1 MLTYKKD
8 RNKTKYQKIHRDA
21 ISKEEIDR
29 LISIKNMY
37 EKFGTLQEVATRM
50 ELTKPRVWQMMK
62 KGQRLGLFD
71 YVINRKHRLNQ
82 LTKSV
87 SRDNIIN
94 LIKRGRRVSEIC
106 SELSILPAELSALKA
121 FYKINLKPNTKLAK
135 RERYLAK
142 YLDFV
147 TKLGHHPSTR
157 ELLDSR
163 TGQSL
168 YSSIWLYWGGIDN
181 FRKITSSFTD
191 SF

>member
-21 ISKEEIDR
+21 ISKEEKEK

-62 KGQRLGLFD
+62 RGHRLGLFH

-121 FYKINLKPNTKLAK
+121 FYKIILNAISILKKL
-135 RERYLAK
+135 
-142 YLDFV
+142 
-147 TKLGHHPSTR
+147 
-157 ELLDSR
+157 
-163 TGQSL
+163 
-168 YSSIWLYWGGIDN
+168 
-181 FRKITSSFTD
+181 FRII
-191 SF
+191 